1 MCGIC
6 GVEGSTKLPSREML
20 YVSIPFRKCFLVTP
34 SWKAVRLWNTLDLS
48 SEGQESVCASP
59 GCDLDGE
66 DKQRYFPSLGPACCS
81 APQATVAILGEV
93 FSHLTHSHHLL
104 PVDLGHTMMKA
115 TAASPS
121 IPQISHPVDS
131 AKLRW
136 KVFSE
141 HTKRV

>member
-1 MCGIC
+1 MQALDVTWIGRTNR
-6 GVEGSTKLPSREML
+6 GT
-20 YVSIPFRKCFLVTP
+20 FRH
-34 SWKAVRLWNTLDLS
+34 W
-48 SEGQESVCASP
+48 
-59 GCDLDGE
+59 
-66 DKQRYFPSLGPACCS
+66 DKQRYFLSLGLACCL
-81 APQATVAILGEV
+81 ARGATVAILGEA
-93 FSHLTHSHHLL
+93 FSYLAQSHHLL